1 MKTKKIDC
9 KKVFNINCSFEV
21 HGFVEKSEYVP
32 AIDENYLFDEKTT
45 NAILAGFTFN
55 SRVLVQG
62 MHGTGKSTHI
72 EQIAARLNW
81 PCLRIN
87 FDSQITRLDLVG
99 KDVIKLKNDKQI
111 TEFKE
116 GIIPFALRGG
126 IALVL
131 DEYDAIKTDVSF
143 VIQRLLE
150 EEGKFAL
157 LEENEIITPNKNF
170 RLFATSN
177 TLGAG
182 DDLGIYHG
190 TNLINQA
197 QMDRWNIVACLN
209 YLDENHEI
217 EILLKKAE
225 SNDVELPRNCAL
237 FIAQQVVANVREL
250 EGALNKVVAISR
262 FKGTAI
268 DLDVVRESLKDVLA
282 IRARTISVENIQ
294 RVVSEYFRI
303 PLKELIGPKRT
314 RIYARPRQLAMG
326 LARELT
332 GDSFPEIGMAF
343 GGRDHST
350 VMHACEKVVS
360 LREQDPIF
368 NEDYKNNK
376 QITQF

>member
-9 KKVFNINCSFEV
+9 KKTFNISCPFEIQ
-21 HGFVEKSEYVP
+21 GFVEKSEYVP

-45 NAILAGFTFN
+45 LAILAGFAFN
-55 SRVLVQG
+55 SRVLIQG

-72 EQIAARLNW
+72 EQVAARLNW
-81 PCLRIN
+81 PCMRIN

-116 GIIPFALRGG
+116 GIIPFVLRGG

-157 LEENEIITPNKNF
+157 LEENEIITPDKNF

-197 QMDRWNIVACLN
+197 QMDRWNIVAALN
-209 YLDENHEI
+209 YLDEKQEV
-217 EILLKKAE
+217 EILLKKLPFLNSKLHQQTAKMMVRLANLTRE
-225 SNDVELPRNCAL
+225 AFKNGDISTLISLRTLISWGKNIEIFSVVEMAFAL
-237 FIAQQVVANVREL
+237 SF
-250 EGALNKVVAISR
+250 LNKVVDEER
-262 FKGTAI
+262 
-268 DLDVVRESLKDVLA
+268 VVVKEFY
-282 IRARTISVENIQ
+282 Q
-294 RVVSEYFRI
+294 RVF
-303 PLKELIGPKRT
+303 
-314 RIYARPRQLAMG
+314 
-326 LARELT
+326 
-332 GDSFPEIGMAF
+332 
-343 GGRDHST
+343 GRD
-350 VMHACEKVVS
+350 
-360 LREQDPIF
+360 L
-368 NEDYKNNK
+368 
-376 QITQF
+376 